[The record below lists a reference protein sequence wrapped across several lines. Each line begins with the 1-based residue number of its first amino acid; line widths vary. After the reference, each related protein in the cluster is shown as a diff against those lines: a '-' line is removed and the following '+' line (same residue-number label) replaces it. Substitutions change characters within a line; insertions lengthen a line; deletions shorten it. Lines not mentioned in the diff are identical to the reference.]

1 MCLTSNIS
9 PLFLPNKRIIFL
21 TLKTS
26 GTDFKTELLRY
37 SVGYLYP
44 FFWMIVEK
52 NWQTLFKEK
61 IISGFDSIHIRMIF
75 SITKSGSTGCDAHK
89 LSSPSSSTM
98 SSFLLSVDGISITIP
113 ADSSPDNSGC
123 MSCLF
128 DETVGFV
135 GGMVSKCHAC
145 TDLLVI

>member
-44 FFWMIVEK
+44 YFWMIVEK

-61 IISGFDSIHIRMIF
+61 IISGLDSIHIRMIF
-75 SITKSGSTGCDAHK
+75 SITKSGSTGCDAHI

-98 SSFLLSVDGISITIP
+98 VLY
-113 ADSSPDNSGC
+113 SSPYVQPHLSGDTGG
-123 MSCLF
+123 F
-128 DETVGFV
+128 DTTRID
-135 GGMVSKCHAC
+135 S
-145 TDLLVI
+145 TDEQLH